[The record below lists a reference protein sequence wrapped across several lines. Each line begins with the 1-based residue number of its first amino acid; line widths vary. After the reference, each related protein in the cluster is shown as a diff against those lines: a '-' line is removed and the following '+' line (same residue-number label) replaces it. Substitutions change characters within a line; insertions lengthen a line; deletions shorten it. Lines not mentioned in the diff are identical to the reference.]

1 MSATL
6 SKYEN
11 HFTFHLHSLLCQNIL
26 SPSVFTDIYRF
37 FFILSINA
45 TLAVS
50 KNKEQ
55 EGKMGRHVAILPLL
69 KE

>member
-1 MSATL
+1 M
-6 SKYEN
+6 
-11 HFTFHLHSLLCQNIL
+11 LLCL
-26 SPSVFTDIYRF
+26 SMKTTLRSISIAYFVRTFFRLPFLQIFTD

-55 EGKMGRHVAILPLL
+55 EGKISRHVGILALL

>member
-37 FFILSINA
+37 FILSINA

-55 EGKMGRHVAILPLL
+55 EGKISRHVGILALL